1 MTAPPHRHEE
11 SEDIWATGQSERRL
25 ILKNIRAGT
34 SNNRIDSQQHSIG
47 SPGTSRSTTI
57 RPLLYHGGFPS
68 LPGVIYRGF
77 RPGHSSCTKPMK
89 KPVTAC
95 FKRRPRPAF
104 SVISAWMA
112 GDSDRLKWRSGER
125 ERGRNISYL
134 VYLKVHRH
142 IWLELSIILAPE
154 STTLTPRHLP
164 FFFFSLS
171 CILQSRLVSPGLFL
185 FLTCSCCQFSSIQML
200 FK

>member
-1 MTAPPHRHEE
+1 MVGALPCPASFIAGFALDSPPV
-11 SEDIWATGQSERRL
+11 QS
-25 ILKNIRAGT
+25 
-34 SNNRIDSQQHSIG
+34 
-47 SPGTSRSTTI
+47 
-57 RPLLYHGGFPS
+57 
-68 LPGVIYRGF
+68 
-77 RPGHSSCTKPMK
+77 PMMR
-89 KPVTAC
+89 PVTAC

-104 SVISAWMA
+104 SVLSAWMA

-154 STTLTPRHLP
+154 STTQTPRHLP